1 MAFFVFKALC
11 VYRRDFQKMTSGS
24 FPHTPNLY
32 LFPSRSVAKF
42 VPDMSTPS
50 LKTKGSIGS
59 EVSIEDDA

>member
-32 LFPSRSVAKF
+32 LFPFRSVAKCA
-42 VPDMSTPS
+42 PDLASPS

-59 EVSIEDDA
+59 EVTIEDAT